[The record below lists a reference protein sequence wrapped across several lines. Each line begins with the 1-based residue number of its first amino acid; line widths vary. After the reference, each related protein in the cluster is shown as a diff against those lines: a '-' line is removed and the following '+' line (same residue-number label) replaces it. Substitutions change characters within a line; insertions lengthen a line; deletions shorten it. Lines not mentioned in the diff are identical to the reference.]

1 MTTAID
7 QPEQRLYDRN
17 FVFALA
23 SQISFVIANTLM
35 AHYARWIDFLG
46 GNIQQVGWITGIGS
60 TLGILFRPWIA
71 QWINRFGARRM
82 WLSGYILFA
91 AASMSNL
98 LLSDLHVAI
107 YIIRSCLILGA
118 AIVFASGLTYITQT
132 APEHRR
138 TEAIGLLGAG
148 GFVGMLIGPFLGDL
162 ILAIESVSGEA
173 VRDRGGFV
181 TLFVVAALA
190 NVFPAVLLL
199 FMRTPASQGSRRT
212 ISLGDFVT
220 TVRQHWPGSILLVD
234 FVFGI
239 CMAAPFIFVASFIDD
254 AALEMGSYSV
264 IGIFF
269 GVYAGSGLTV
279 RVTTRKLPDQI
290 GPHKVLL
297 VGLALMAIGMFSY
310 ALVISE
316 RSWLIIVPALL
327 TGLGHGLM
335 FHTMTS
341 LTIAPFPNAVRGTG
355 SALALMMLDLGT
367 LIGAPVLGYI
377 GDQAGYAALFATIG
391 AACAICSIAYASFG
405 GLAPKPHAAPTV
417 EVARPLETP
426 ATGVLASEEAVASPG
441 RA

>member
-7 QPEQRLYDRN
+7 LPEQRLYDRN
-17 FVFALA
+17 FLFALA

-82 WLSGYILFA
+82 WLSGYMLFA
-91 AASMSNL
+91 GASMSNL
-98 LLSDLHVAI
+98 LLTDLHPAI
-107 YIIRSCLILGA
+107 YIVRSCLILGA

-148 GFVGMLIGPFLGDL
+148 GFVGMLIGPVLGDL
-162 ILAIESVSGEA
+162 ILATENIGGAA
-173 VRDRGGFV
+173 VRDRDGFV

-190 NVFPAVLLL
+190 NAFPAVLLL
-199 FMRTPASQGSRRT
+199 FMRTPSSQGSRRSV
-212 ISLGDFVT
+212 SLRDFVS
-220 TVRQHWPGSILLVD
+220 TVRQHWPGVILLVD

-254 AALEMGSYSV
+254 AALKMGGYSV

-269 GVYAGSGLTV
+269 WVYAGSGLTI
-279 RVTTRKLPDQI
+279 RITTRKLPDRI

-297 VGLALMAIGMFSY
+297 AGLALMSIGMFSF
-310 ALVISE
+310 AIVSADL
-316 RSWLIIVPALL
+316 SWLIIVPALL

-367 LIGAPVLGYI
+367 LVGAPILGYI
-377 GDQAGYAALFATIG
+377 GDQVGYAALFSTIG
-391 AACAICSIAYASFG
+391 SSCTACLLTYAWHGAKS
-405 GLAPKPHAAPTV
+405 PEPHTTSTV
-417 EVARPLETP
+417 EVARSVESQT
-426 ATGVLASEEAVASPG
+426 TGARAAEAPVASPG